1 MIEII
6 KAEERHIPDIC
17 NLWLE
22 FMRYTGNG
30 DPFFT
35 VNEGSKAGFE
45 KDYLRPHM
53 EPEKNLVLVAM
64 DGDKMVGYLHGEV
77 KDVPHYIHGQIGFV
91 QHLFV
96 TEAYR
101 RRGIGERLYN
111 EIIKWFRSRDIKRVH
126 LDTIV
131 ANKVANSF
139 WRKHGYMDFQKTL
152 HRNI

>member
-1 MIEII
+1 MIDII
-6 KAEERHIPDIC
+6 KAEEHHIPYIC
-17 NLWLE
+17 DLWLE
-22 FMRYTGNG
+22 FMYYSG
-30 DPFFT
+30 DIVHFVT
-35 VNEGSKAGFE
+35 VNEGSKAGFD

-77 KDVPHYIHGQIGFV
+77 KDVPHFIHGQIGYV

-111 EIIKWFRSRDIKRVH
+111 EIIKWFRSRDIKMIH
-126 LDTIV
+126 LDALV
-131 ANKVANSF
+131 KNKVADSF

-152 HRNI
+152 YLEI

>member
-22 FMRYTGNG
+22 FMRYTGG
-30 DPFFT
+30 TIPYFT

-64 DGDKMVGYLHGEV
+64 DGDKMVGYLHGEI
-77 KDVPHYIHGQIGFV
+77 KDVPHYIHGQIGFI

-111 EIIKWFRSRDIKRVH
+111 EIINWFHSRNIKLVH
-126 LDTIV
+126 LDALV
-131 ANKVANSF
+131 KNKVASSF
-139 WRKHGYMDFQKTL
+139 WRKRGYKDFQKTL
-152 HRNI
+152 YLEI